1 MQLYEKRATSFEINC
16 TCKVRWN
23 SLPSVPYGEFVQLS
37 LCSVLSEAILLID
50 DGEVFLSI
58 DGTFGLCRKQAAGT
72 SVCGPIRSGTFF
84 QNQSE
89 VVFVNNYGP
98 IKTSLQKVNGHSR
111 VTYRLSDTI

>member
-1 MQLYEKRATSFEINC
+1 M
-16 TCKVRWN
+16 
-23 SLPSVPYGEFVQLS
+23 PYGEFVQLS
-37 LCSVLSEAILLID
+37 LCSVLTEVILLID

-58 DGTFGLCRKQAAGT
+58 NGFCRKQAAGT
-72 SVCGPIRSGTFF
+72 SVRGPMRSGTFF